1 MKFTLEQIERIAED
15 ITSDNSWVNDS
26 HTKAE
31 HNGICDGMTRLI
43 KAMRENGLINF
54 KIKLMYNTRS

>member
-15 ITSDNSWVNDS
+15 ITSDDSWVNDS

-31 HNGICDGMTRLI
+31 HNGICDGLTRLI
-43 KAMRENGLINF
+43 NHLKEISHAESCL
-54 KIKLMYNTRS
+54 

>member
-15 ITSDNSWVNDS
+15 ITSDDSWVNDS

-43 KAMRENGLINF
+43 NHLKEISYAESRL
-54 KIKLMYNTRS
+54 